1 MRPDSNPASSARSQ
15 SFSSICK
22 PASGR
27 IVIAPDKFKGSLSAA
42 DAARAIERGV
52 RAAWPE
58 REIVRLPMADG
69 GEGTVD
75 AFVASGWERIACR
88 VSGPRG
94 EPVDAA
100 FAFSR
105 DPEPRAVVEMAAAS
119 GLALLTRDRYDP
131 LRATTFGTGQLV
143 REALARGARTVIVG
157 LGGSATCDGGAGFL
171 AALGVRLLDADGR
184 ALEPGGAALER
195 LATIDLRE
203 LDPRVRGA
211 RFVGAA
217 DVDAPLLGTRGAS
230 LLFARQK
237 GASPSDVALLERAL
251 ARFADV
257 TSASL
262 GVDIRSV
269 AASGAAGGLGFALR
283 AFLDAGLDRGVDI
296 VADARDLSGS
306 LAGASWCFTG
316 EGSLDEQTLA
326 GKTVLGV
333 AARARAAGVRTV
345 AFAGRVE
352 ALAARALAALGI
364 VVVSIADPPLE
375 LGESIARGGELLER
389 AAARIARELA
399 ARDG

>member
-1 MRPDSNPASSARSQ
+1 
-15 SFSSICK
+15 
-22 PASGR
+22 
-27 IVIAPDKFKGSLSAA
+27 VIAPDKFKGSLSAS

-75 AFVASGWERIACR
+75 AFLASGWERIACAAR
-88 VSGPRG
+88 GPRG

-100 FAFSR
+100 FAFSPE
-105 DPEPRAVVEMAAAS
+105 PEPRAVVEMAAAS
-119 GLALLTRDRYDP
+119 GLALLTHDRYDP
-131 LRATTFGTGQLV
+131 GRATTFGVGELV

-171 AALGVRLLDADGR
+171 TALGVRLFDDDDR

-195 LATIDLRE
+195 LARIDVRE
-203 LDPRVRGA
+203 LDPRVRGVT
-211 RFVGAA
+211 FVGAA

-237 GASPSDVALLERAL
+237 GASPADVALLERAL

-257 TSASL
+257 TSATL
-262 GVDIRSV
+262 GVDVRGD
-269 AASGAAGGLGFALR
+269 AGTGAAGGLGFALR
-283 AFLDAGLDRGVDI
+283 AFLDASLDRGVDI
-296 VADARDLSGS
+296 VADARDLSGL

-333 AARARAAGVRTV
+333 AARARAAGARTV
-345 AFAGRVE
+345 AFAGRVDDGV
-352 ALAARALAALGI
+352 ADALAALGI
-364 VVVSIADPPLE
+364 EVVPIADPPLE

-389 AAARIARELA
+389 AAARIARELD
-399 ARDG
+399 AREG

>member
-1 MRPDSNPASSARSQ
+1 
-15 SFSSICK
+15 
-22 PASGR
+22 
-27 IVIAPDKFKGSLSAA
+27 VIAPDKFKGSLSAS

-75 AFVASGWERIACR
+75 AFLASGWERIACAAR
-88 VSGPRG
+88 GPRG

-100 FAFSR
+100 FAFSPE
-105 DPEPRAVVEMAAAS
+105 PEPRAVVEMAAAS
-119 GLALLTRDRYDP
+119 GLALLTHDRYDP
-131 LRATTFGTGQLV
+131 GRATTFGVGELV

-171 AALGVRLLDADGR
+171 TALGVRLFDDDDR

-195 LATIDLRE
+195 LARIDVRE
-203 LDPRVRGA
+203 LDPRVRGVT
-211 RFVGAA
+211 FVGAA

-237 GASPSDVALLERAL
+237 GASPADVALLERAL

-257 TSASL
+257 TSATL
-262 GVDIRSV
+262 GGDVRGD
-269 AASGAAGGLGFALR
+269 AGTGAAGGLGFALR
-283 AFLDAGLDRGVDI
+283 AFLDASLDRGVDI
-296 VADARDLSGS
+296 VADARDLSGL

-333 AARARAAGVRTV
+333 AARARAAGARTV
-345 AFAGRVE
+345 AFAGRVDDGV
-352 ALAARALAALGI
+352 ADALAALGI
-364 VVVSIADPPLE
+364 EVVPIADPPLE

-389 AAARIARELA
+389 AAARIARELDE
-399 ARDG
+399 REG